1 MIRRLLF
8 LITLAL
14 LTMPLSAQYDILD
27 FRWELTDL
35 AFSYPAAWDEP
46 FAVQRFGIESV
57 LLAESDVRDAERP
70 AEIPYITLELHPI
83 TETDPATLL
92 QERLAENSIQP
103 TLTIPTIILDRDG
116 LWAQGSSRDGTLFGM
131 GASVQLGDNLVIIIG
146 RTPIDQ
152 SVQFEYSFD
161 LLIRSLSSGQ
171 AFGDLVPFG
180 LVWSNT
186 TDDSEGD
193 AAFTNLSAVKLDE
206 TTNSL
211 YAVDDFV
218 GLLRFDMLSGRLES
232 IVANS
237 DFDIPT
243 EIAIGTENTIYISDI
258 GCRCIH
264 IYQNEAWQDPLLGFG
279 EDAPFSMTTSEEGT
293 LYATGNNS
301 LDLLIHQYTV
311 NEETSRLEETQLILP
326 VDISNQ
332 PILFTD
338 DNQPHLLDV
347 DNNDIY
353 QLDESGFT
361 IINTLAIDTFP
372 LLIEVAPDN
381 TYALMTTSSV
391 DLYDFD
397 GFMIDTLD
405 LTNYSTGTN
414 LISFD
419 VGSDGTVYLAVRD
432 SNFGEVLAV
441 SQRVPEAKFG
451 LQTLA
456 PYRLSGGILNPN
468 STQDIWLIDGT
479 NNERI
484 SLYALGYAQTNEF
497 DYTMTIIEPDG
508 TEIITVSESSDIQ
521 LPLARKLENIV
532 FSSDGFYEVR
542 IDHTAN
548 QGLYELMLIDD
559 HLITLA
565 PDITTVW
572 GEFTETYSR
581 DTWAFQ
587 ADGRTTI
594 TITVESID
602 PAQLNVAA
610 SLSDPQYRQIAQNN
624 DAESNQLGNSAQIVE
639 FVIPFSGIYYLD
651 VNKVNGVGTYS
662 LTIDIIEPVD

>member
-8 LITLAL
+8 LITFSL

-83 TETDPATLL
+83 AETDPATLL
-92 QERLAENSIQP
+92 QDRLAENTILP
-103 TLTIPTIILDRDG
+103 TLTIPTTILDRNG
-116 LWAQGSSRDGTLFGM
+116 LRSQGASRDGTFFGM
-131 GASVQLGDNLVIIIG
+131 GASVQLGDNIMIIIG
-146 RTPIDQ
+146 RTAIDQ

-161 LLIRSLSSGQ
+161 LLIRSLTSGQ

-193 AAFTNLSAVKLDE
+193 AAFTNLSAIKLDE

-264 IYQNEAWQDPLLGFG
+264 IYQNETWQDSITGFG
-279 EDAPFSMTTSEEGT
+279 DNAPLSLATSAEGT
-293 LYATGNNS
+293 LYATDNNS

-311 NEETSRLEETQLILP
+311 NEETSLLEETQFILP
-326 VDISNQ
+326 VDIANQ

-372 LLIEVAPDN
+372 LLIDVAPDN
-381 TYALMTTSSV
+381 TYVLMIDST
-391 DLYDFD
+391 LEMFDFD
-397 GFMIDTLD
+397 SFLIDTLD
-405 LTNYSTGTN
+405 IIDYSTGTN

-419 VGSDGTVYLAVRD
+419 TGSDGTVYLAVRD
-432 SNFGEVLAV
+432 NNFGEVLAV

-456 PYRLSGGILNPN
+456 PYRVSGGILNQDN
-468 STQDIWLIDGT
+468 TQDIWLIDGI

-484 SLYALGYAQTNEF
+484 SLFAQGFTQSNEF
-497 DYTMTIIEPDG
+497 DYSMTIIAPDG
-508 TEIITVSESSDIQ
+508 SEVATVSKSSDTQ
-521 LPLARKLENIV
+521 SPLTRKLENIV
-532 FSSDGFYEVR
+532 FASDGFYEVH
-542 IDHTAN
+542 IDHAAN

-594 TITVESID
+594 TITVESTD